1 MMALALLDWP
11 TLPATKQENKSALAF
26 QALSWPDNW
35 KGDAES
41 SAFMAVLPTR
51 TSVTSD
57 AGTQGGAAQC
67 YPAAGGNHLLLQG
80 GWLLAPSPST
90 SMQNPPDAL
99 CSY

>member
-26 QALSWPDNW
+26 RALSWPDNW